1 MRATTLWKQ
10 PRGWLAV
17 IVGSLLAAVITMAYI
32 GPASDPQAN
41 VRDLPLVL
49 VNADK
54 GMRTGDSGV
63 SLGDDISTRIEQT
76 AHRDGRVAW
85 RTVDSLAAAERLL
98 ARDEAYAGLVL
109 PRDFSRKAMSLVA
122 PGGRPERPTM
132 TVLTNEGAGG
142 VASSMAEKAV
152 RQTAAE
158 ASAGL
163 AAQLTERAQAAKA
176 AKAASGP
183 GADRLLLLQ
192 DPVRTL
198 TEPGQTTSGAAA
210 GGSMT
215 LYLTIAVLLA
225 GLLPAMLLTLMVD
238 ASLGYGPWEMGP
250 RRTLRPLVRIAR
262 TSTFAAKAGIGTVT
276 GFAAGSTVIAVAVW
290 GLGVEPD
297 QPLQLWMFAGMACAA
312 ITQLTLALFAVF
324 GMAGQVLALLTVT
337 LLGVPLSGATIPV
350 EAQPGF
356 AASMGGFLPA
366 RHVTEGIRSLLFFDG
381 LGSGLGLAWAV
392 LGMYAVGAFL
402 VGLVVSRLY
411 DRCGFDRAT
420 QLELAQ
426 QPQLP
431 VAAAV

>member
-10 PRGWLAV
+10 PRGWIAV
-17 IVGSLLAAVITMAYI
+17 IVGGLLAAVITMAYI
-32 GPASDPQAN
+32 GPAADPQAH

-49 VNADK
+49 VNADD
-54 GMRTGDSGV
+54 GVRAGGSGV
-63 SLGDDISTRIEQT
+63 RLGDDITTRIERT
-76 AHRDGRVAW
+76 ADRDGRVAW
-85 RTVDSLAAAERLL
+85 HTVTSLPAAKRLL
-98 ARDEAYAGLVL
+98 ARDEAYAALVL
-109 PRDFSRKAMSLVA
+109 PHDFSRKSMSLVA

-132 TVLTNEGAGG
+132 TVLTNQGSGG
-142 VASSMAEKAV
+142 VASSMAEKAA

-163 AAQLTERAQAAKA
+163 GAQLTERMRSVKA
-176 AKAASGP
+176 GPRP
-183 GADRLLLLQ
+183 GADRLLVLQ
-192 DPVRTL
+192 DPVRTVA
-198 TEPGQTTSGAAA
+198 EPGRATSGATA

-225 GLLPAMLLTLMVD
+225 GLLPAMLLTMMVD
-238 ASLGYGPWEMGP
+238 ASLGYGAWEVGP

-262 TSTFAAKAGIGTVT
+262 ASTFAAKAGIGAIT
-276 GFAAGSTVIAVAVW
+276 GFAAGSAVTAVAVW
-290 GLGVEPD
+290 GLDVQPD
-297 QPLQLWMFAGMACAA
+297 QPLRLWLFAGMACAA

-324 GMAGQVLALLTVT
+324 GMAGQLLALLTVT

-350 EAQPGF
+350 EAMPGF
-356 AASMGGFLPA
+356 AASSGGFLPA

-381 LGSGLGLAWAV
+381 HGSGLGRAWVV
-392 LGMYAVGAFL
+392 LGAYAAGAFL

-411 DRCGFDRAT
+411 DRYGFDRAT
-420 QLELAQ
+420 QLELTQ

>member
-1 MRATTLWKQ
+1 MRATPLWKQ

-49 VNADK
+49 VNADE
-54 GMRTGDSGV
+54 GVRAGDSGV
-63 SLGDDISTRIEQT
+63 RLGSDISTQIERT

-85 RTVDSLAAAERLL
+85 RTVGSLQAAEQLL

-122 PGGRPERPTM
+122 PDGRPERPTM

-142 VASSMAEKAV
+142 VASSMAEKAA

-158 ASAGL
+158 TSASLGT
-163 AAQLTERAQAAKA
+163 QLTERMQAAKA
-176 AKAASGP
+176 TARPDAA
-183 GADRLLLLQ
+183 RLLLLQ

-225 GLLPAMLLTLMVD
+225 GLLPAMLLTMVVD
-238 ASLGYGPWEMGP
+238 AALGYGAWEMGP

-262 TSTFAAKAGIGTVT
+262 TSTFAAKAGIGAAT
-276 GFAAGSTVIAVAVW
+276 GFAAGSAVIAVAVW
-290 GLGVEPD
+290 GLDVEPD

-324 GMAGQVLALLTVT
+324 GMAGQLLALLTVT

-356 AASMGGFLPA
+356 AASMGELLPA

-381 LGSGLGLAWAV
+381 LGSGLGRAWAV
-392 LGMYAVGAFL
+392 LVIYAVGAFL

-426 QPQLP
+426 QQPQLP
-431 VAAAV
+431 AVAAV